1 MTSINQQINL
11 YLPELRPRRDL
22 VTASRTVLVL
32 SVLLGLALLMSIV
45 QWWQT
50 TLDQNRLVD
59 VEQAL
64 QEQTARTERL
74 ENEVAARA
82 TDQALV
88 REMDTRE
95 LRVQQARELYDFMQ
109 GTTLGNLVGYS
120 QHLKDLSRASF
131 TGLWLQEIRI
141 VGNADR
147 VMIRG
152 VAQEPA
158 MLPDFVGRLSGGNS
172 AISTRRFNR
181 LVSAR
186 DANQQSLY
194 EFTLEAG
201 E

>member
-1 MTSINQQINL
+1 LATVNQQINL
-11 YLPELRPRRDL
+11 YLLELRPRRDL
-22 VTASRTVLVL
+22 VTAARAVQVLGVL
-32 SVLLGLALLMSIV
+32 MGLAILVSLV

-50 TLDQNRLVD
+50 GVNQNRLAE

-64 QEQTARTERL
+64 QEQTARTEQL
-74 ENEVAARA
+74 EREVAARA

-88 REMDTRE
+88 REMNTRE

-131 TGLWLQEIRI
+131 TGLWLQEFRI
-141 VGNADR
+141 VGNADN

-152 VAQEPA
+152 VALEPA
-158 MLPDFVGRLSGGNS
+158 MLPDYVGRLSGGNS

-181 LVSAR
+181 LISAR
-186 DANQQSLY
+186 DETQQSLY

>member
-1 MTSINQQINL
+1 MATVNQQINL

-22 VTASRTVLVL
+22 VTAARAVQVLG
-32 SVLLGLALLMSIV
+32 VLLGLALLVSLV

-50 TLDQNRLVD
+50 GLNQNRLAE

-64 QEQTARTERL
+64 QEQTARTEQL
-74 ENEVAARA
+74 EREVAARA

-88 REMDTRE
+88 REMNTRE

-131 TGLWLQEIRI
+131 TGLWLQEFRI
-141 VGNADR
+141 VGNADN

-152 VAQEPA
+152 VALEPA
-158 MLPDFVGRLSGGNS
+158 MLPDYVGRLSGGNS
-172 AISTRRFNR
+172 AIATRRFNR
-181 LVSAR
+181 LISAR
-186 DANQQSLY
+186 DETQQSLY